1 MTTLSPT
8 TALAALA
15 THFLTLG
22 THIAIGSG
30 ATAPSLSSTALLT
43 EVDRNA
49 ITTST
54 ASGATCT
61 FEAFFTT
68 SEPSTTT
75 TIREIGLFDAASAGT
90 LQIFG
95 QPTIPVSK
103 TTNKTMLVTVTVT
116 FANL

>member
-8 TALAALA
+8 AALTDLA
-15 THFLTLG
+15 TTFKNLG

-30 ATAPSLSSTALLT
+30 DTTPSLSSTALSA

-49 ITTST
+49 ITTKTS
-54 ASGATCT
+54 SGATCT

-68 SEPSTTT
+68 SEPSTAT
-75 TIREIGLFDAASAGT
+75 TIREIGLFNAASGGT
-90 LQIFG
+90 LQILG

-103 TTNKTMLVTVTVT
+103 TTNKTMLVTITVT

>member
-15 THFLTLG
+15 THFKTLG

-30 ATAPSLSSTALLT
+30 SIVPSLSSTVLTT

-61 FEAFFTT
+61 FEGFFTT
-68 SEPSTTT
+68 SEPSTAT
-75 TIREIGLFDAASAGT
+75 TIREIGLFDAASGGT

-95 QPTIPVSK
+95 QPISPVSK

-116 FANL
+116 FSNA